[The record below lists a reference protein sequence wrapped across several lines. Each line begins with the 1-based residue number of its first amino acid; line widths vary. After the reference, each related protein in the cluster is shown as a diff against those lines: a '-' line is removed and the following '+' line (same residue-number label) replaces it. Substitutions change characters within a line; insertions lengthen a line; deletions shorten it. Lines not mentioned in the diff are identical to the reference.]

1 MNEIA
6 IEYIA
11 ELKNY
16 IEAEKYFQKSK
27 KEKYI
32 FDKVMETL
40 LVMIGIFVIISGITL
55 KEPIMSY
62 VYGIFFVV
70 IGILFLSGIS
80 MNAFSWLYFKLYI
93 NRKGVQKLRI
103 SDEKIRYEI
112 KDIKTEIGWNY
123 YKNFLETPETIL
135 LLYGKRHYAVVPKK
149 VFQGKDLEY
158 FISLLNQKFPPANKS
173 KDIPTRT
180 DV

>member
-6 IEYIA
+6 IEYTA

-27 KEKYI
+27 KKKYI
-32 FDKVMETL
+32 FDKVMEIVLILT
-40 LVMIGIFVIISGITL
+40 GIFVIISGITL
-55 KEPIMSY
+55 KEPIISN

-80 MNAFSWLYFKLYI
+80 TKAFSWLYFKLHI
-93 NRKGVQKLRI
+93 SKRGVRKLKI
-103 SDEKIRYEI
+103 SDGKIRYEI
-112 KDIKTEIGWNY
+112 KDMNSEIGWSY
-123 YKNFLETPETIL
+123 YKNFLETPKTIL

-173 KDIPTRT
+173 KGISAQI